1 MIKFIATDLD
11 GTLLDGEGALPSEIF
26 PLVACLS
33 ECGILFAPA
42 SGRQYANLKKLFFP
56 VWEKLLFICENG
68 ALVRRGEETLYLD
81 PIPVSLIKGTLDAV
95 RQTEGLYPILCG
107 ADNAYIEDTDEPF
120 RTRAREPYS
129 NCLEV
134 DNLDEVIEREPVCKI
149 SVYNTL
155 SAREQG
161 MKILPPRLCGLNII
175 LSGEHWCDVSSVTA
189 DKGTAIKE
197 IQRRFRLSPDECMAF
212 GDHMNDVGMLKA
224 CTHSRAVENAYPP
237 VREISAAVVPSNA
250 EHGVLKTIAALLK
263 EREKENKN
271 V

>member
-1 MIKFIATDLD
+1 M
-11 GTLLDGEGALPSEIF
+11 
-26 PLVACLS
+26 
-33 ECGILFAPA
+33 
-42 SGRQYANLKKLFFP
+42 
-56 VWEKLLFICENG
+56 
-68 ALVRRGEETLYLD
+68 
-81 PIPVSLIKGTLDAV
+81 
-95 RQTEGLYPILCG
+95 
-107 ADNAYIEDTDEPF
+107 
-120 RTRAREPYS
+120 
-129 NCLEV
+129 
-134 DNLDEVIEREPVCKI
+134 DNLDEVIDREPVCKI

-161 MKILPPRLCGLNII
+161 MKILPPHLCGLNII
-175 LSGEHWCDVSSVTA
+175 LSGEHWCDISSATA

-197 IQRRFRLSPDECMAF
+197 IQRRLRLSPDECMAF